1 MATIRVSNKLIKR
14 ISILFLYLFPSYST
28 LALKYHPKVC
38 KDNPSKTYYH
48 FCRVA
53 ESYEVLSNKRT
64 RAFYDN
70 WGEEKLKQG
79 IFINEALRK
88 E

>member
-1 MATIRVSNKLIKR
+1 MRFIRHIFSHDIINDSPLPKA
-14 ISILFLYLFPSYST
+14 T